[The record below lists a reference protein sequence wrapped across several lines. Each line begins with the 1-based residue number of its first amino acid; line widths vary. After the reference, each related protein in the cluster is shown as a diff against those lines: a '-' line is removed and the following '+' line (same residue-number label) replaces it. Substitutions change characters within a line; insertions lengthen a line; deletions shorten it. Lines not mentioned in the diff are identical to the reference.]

1 MLVELQ
7 IENFALIDS
16 VQLEFREGLNVLTGE
31 TGAGKSIVL
40 DALGFLLGDP
50 ARDTLNKRAR
60 VSGRFML
67 SAEAKNWLV
76 EQGWDE
82 DDEAIALREVSPGG
96 RSLCRLNG
104 SLCSL
109 AQLRELGNLMLEIH
123 SQHQSNR
130 LLRPSRHLELLDRLS
145 DHQGLLE
152 DYRRLYRQA
161 QDVGKQLTELGQ
173 SERER
178 NRQLEWLRFE
188 VQEIGEAALRP
199 DEEGEI
205 EANIR
210 RLSAAEELG
219 QRARQALEDLDGE
232 RGAVDR
238 IGQAQKQ
245 LSYLQRLDPS
255 AQFSQLLAVAES
267 QLGELIHSLHGYLDG
282 LQVEPE
288 HLDQLQTRA
297 ELLRSLKRKYGSDV
311 VAILA
316 YEKEARQRLNDL
328 ENAEERLDLLQQQ
341 QAQLQTQL
349 QSLAQKLSDSRRQQ
363 ARLLEKEV
371 QLQLVDLNLE
381 NMRFEVHQQS
391 AELGPQGSDQ
401 LEFFL
406 APNPGTPPR
415 PLAKIASGGELSRIM
430 LAIIGI
436 FAKFEPLTTL
446 IFDEIDAGLGGRAAE
461 AVARKLNLLARQ
473 RQVLCVTHLA
483 VIAAAGDQHIRVSK
497 DSDGEK
503 TQLQLTSLTGK
514 PREAEIARMLSG
526 DAGATTAQRLARE
539 LLKRS

>member
-50 ARDTLNKRAR
+50 ARDAVSKRAR
-60 VSGRFML
+60 VTGRFML
-67 SAEAKNWLV
+67 SAEAKKWLV

-104 SLCSL
+104 ALCSL
-109 AQLRELGNLMLEIH
+109 GQLRELGNLMLEIH

-145 DHQGLLE
+145 DHQPLL
-152 DYRRLYRQA
+152 DAYRDLYRESQNTN
-161 QDVGKQLTELGQ
+161 KLLLELGQ

-188 VQEIGEAALRP
+188 VQEIEEAHLQP
-199 DEEGEI
+199 DEDAEI

-210 RLSAAEELG
+210 RLAAAEELG
-219 QRARQALEDLDGE
+219 QRSRQALLHIDNALDG
-232 RGAVDR
+232 V
-238 IGQAQKQ
+238 GQAQKQ
-245 LSYLQRLDPS
+245 LSALTRLDPAVS
-255 AQFSQLLAVAES
+255 FSELAGLCES
-267 QLGELIHSLHGYLDG
+267 QLGDLSHALNRYQDELQG
-282 LQVEPE
+282 EPE
-288 HLDQLQTRA
+288 QLDQLQARA
-297 ELLRSLKRKYGSDV
+297 ELLRTLKRKYGSDV
-311 VAILA
+311 SAILA
-316 YEKEARQRLNDL
+316 YGAEARQKLADL
-328 ENAEERLDLLQQQ
+328 ENAEEKLEHLQQRQ
-341 QAQLQTQL
+341 QELSIQLKD
-349 QSLAQKLSDSRRQQ
+349 LAGRLSNSRQKQ

-371 QLQLVDLNLE
+371 QLQLADLNLE
-381 NMRFEVHQQS
+381 SMRFEVHQQPG
-391 AELGPQGSDQ
+391 ELGAQGADQ
-401 LEFFL
+401 LEFYL

-430 LAIIGI
+430 LAVIGI

-461 AVARKLNLLARQ
+461 AVARKLGLLARQ

-497 DSDGEK
+497 ESDSER
-503 TQLQLTSLTGK
+503 TQLELTTLTGK
-514 PREAEIARMLSG
+514 NREAEIARMLSG
-526 DAGATTAQRLARE
+526 DAGAASAQRLARE
-539 LLKRS
+539 LLKRG

>member
-1 MLVELQ
+1 MLVQLE

-50 ARDTLNKRAR
+50 ARDAISKRAR
-60 VSGRFML
+60 VTGRFML
-67 SAEAKNWLV
+67 SGEAKKWLV

-82 DDEAIALREVSPGG
+82 DDEAIVLREVSPGG

-109 AQLRELGNLMLEIH
+109 GQLRELGNLMLEIH

-145 DHQGLLE
+145 DHQPLLE
-152 DYRRLYRQA
+152 AYRDLYREA
-161 QDVGKQLTELGQ
+161 QNTEKQLAELGQ

-188 VQEIGEAALRP
+188 VQEIEEARLQP
-199 DEEGEI
+199 EEEAEI
-205 EANIR
+205 ESNIR

-219 QRARQALEDLDGE
+219 QRSRQALLHVDNALDG
-232 RGAVDR
+232 

-245 LSYLQRLDPS
+245 LGALLRLDPS
-255 AQFSQLLAVAES
+255 VSFADQAALCET
-267 QLGELIHSLHGYLDG
+267 QLGELSHALNGYQDE

-288 HLDQLQTRA
+288 QLDQLHGRA
-297 ELLRSLKRKYGSDV
+297 EVLRTLKRKYGPDV
-311 VAILA
+311 AAILA
-316 YEKEARQRLNDL
+316 YGAEASQKLTDL
-328 ENAEERLDLLQQQ
+328 ENAEERLEHLQQRQ
-341 QAQLQTQL
+341 RE
-349 QSLAQKLSDSRRQQ
+349 LSDQLRDLAGRLTASRQKQ

-381 NMRFEVHQQS
+381 NMRFEVHQQPG
-391 AELGPQGSDQ
+391 ELGPQGADQ

-406 APNPGTPPR
+406 APNPGTPPK

-461 AVARKLNLLARQ
+461 AVARKLNLLAKQ

-483 VIAAAGDQHIRVSK
+483 VIAAAGDQHIRVAK
-497 DSDGEK
+497 ESDGER
-503 TQLQLTSLTGK
+503 TQLELTMLTGK
-514 PREAEIARMLSG
+514 HREAEIARMLSG
-526 DAGATTAQRLARE
+526 DAGATSAQRLARE
-539 LLKRS
+539 LLKRP